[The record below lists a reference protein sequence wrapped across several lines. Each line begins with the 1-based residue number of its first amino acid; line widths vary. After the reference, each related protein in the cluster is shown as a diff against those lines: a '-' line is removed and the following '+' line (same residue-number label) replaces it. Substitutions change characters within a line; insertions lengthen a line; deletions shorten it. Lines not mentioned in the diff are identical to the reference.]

1 MRLWMPGIT
10 PLVSA
15 FRWFKAM
22 NMEDIHVGQYLIAVR
37 GREPD
42 SRGQRRNPGS
52 PNLDGRAG

>member
-1 MRLWMPGIT
+1 MWMPGIT

-15 FRWFKAM
+15 FHWFEEM
-22 NMEDIHVGQYLIAVR
+22 NMEVIHVGQYSIAVG

-42 SRGQRRNPGS
+42 SRGPRRNPGS